1 MGLGILVLPGALFR
15 PPAKAGVV
23 LQIINGARSIN
34 AAAMQ
39 ECQNRAAYEKGNTKK
54 LRERNQ

>member
-1 MGLGILVLPGALFR
+1 MLRKWV
-15 PPAKAGVV
+15 
-23 LQIINGARSIN
+23 INGARSIN